1 MNWTYAYPWVFWLAS
16 LVILV
21 ALVRVVMIS
30 RRRGIAVPAAS
41 SRLRA
46 AGSSFRSLLRPIPT
60 LLTILALLVGL
71 VALARPRE
79 IISDSKSSQDAIAL
93 QLVVDRSGSMD
104 EPAAFKGEQTNR
116 LEAVKKVVEQFVV
129 GDGKDLRGREGDLLG
144 LIVFG
149 TFADTIMPL
158 TQSHE
163 ALVEALRRIELP
175 TIERERSTAIG
186 DALILACARLKASE
200 DAMRAELDDEEFEL
214 KSKAVVLL
222 TDGENRAGDFTPD
235 QAASLAKDW
244 GIKIYIIGIRGGT
257 TQAGGFFRLNMG
269 QEVNEERMSDVAE
282 YTGGHFWGVDSLD
295 QLTDV
300 YAAIDEL
307 ERTEIRVSESTRY
320 EERFKPYAIA
330 SMLLLVGAYL
340 SRAVFGSEVV

>member
-1 MNWTYAYPWVFWLAS
+1 MSWTYAYPWVFWIAPLVLVVALAR
-16 LVILV
+16 VIL
-21 ALVRVVMIS
+21 AS
-30 RRRGIAVPAAS
+30 RRRGIEIPTS

-46 AGSSFRSLLRPIPT
+46 AGSSLRSRSRPFPT
-60 LLTILALLVGL
+60 LLTIAAILVGL

-79 IISDSKSSQDAIAL
+79 VISDSKSSQDAIAL

-116 LEAVKKVVEQFVV
+116 LEAVKKVVEQFVM
-129 GDGKDLRGREGDLLG
+129 GDGKDLRGRAGDLLG

-200 DAMRAELDDEEFEL
+200 DAMRAELDDEDFEL

-235 QAASLAKDW
+235 QAAQLARDW

-257 TQAGGFFRLNMG
+257 TQGGGFFRLNMG
-269 QEVNEERMSDVAE
+269 QEVNEERMSDVARF
-282 YTGGHFWGVDSLD
+282 TGGQFWGVDSVD

-307 ERTEIRVSESTRY
+307 ERTEIRISESTRY
-320 EERFKPYAIA
+320 EERYQPYAIA
-330 SMLLLVGAYL
+330 SMLLLLGAYV
-340 SRAVFGSEVV
+340 SRAALGSEVV